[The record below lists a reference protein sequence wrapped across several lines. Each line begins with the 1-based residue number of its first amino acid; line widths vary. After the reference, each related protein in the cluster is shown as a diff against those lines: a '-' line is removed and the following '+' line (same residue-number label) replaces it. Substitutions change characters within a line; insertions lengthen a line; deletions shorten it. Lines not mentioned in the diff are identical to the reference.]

1 MEETEPKEKIIEAIQ
16 KSKLKSIT
24 LEEIYQASR
33 TIYSPEMAKQTEKII
48 QELIQEKRIEPLKNA
63 KKNSIG
69 IPLKYRIIKEKKD
82 DRNSQQEIMKLHKK
96 IEIQYFLKHPDEY
109 EKWKMEI
116 EAIHNFLKGSS
127 KGERITVNER
137 SYQLF
142 KDEKKLKQNENLLKK
157 LGIEW
162 KDLNCYET
170 YEPFFYFENTKY
182 QQKNKKI
189 LILENRDTFWSFQR
203 RAQKDNSFYL
213 IIYGEGKKIL
223 NSFDYI
229 QNFNLPKKSEILY
242 FGDIDYEG
250 INIYLALAQKYETY
264 HIVPYL
270 EAYHK
275 MLTLEDKPRK
285 VKNKQNKREENI
297 TRFLE
302 YFQAEDRNKLEKLF
316 KNELY
321 IPQEII
327 NYEEVEKLK

>member
-1 MEETEPKEKIIEAIQ
+1 MEETKLKEKIIEAIQ
-16 KSKLKSIT
+16 KSKLKNIT
-24 LEEIYQASR
+24 LEEIYQA
-33 TIYSPEMAKQTEKII
+33 TNHIYSPEMAKQIDKIMK
-48 QELIQEKRIEPLKNA
+48 ELIQENKIEPLKTA

-69 IPLKYRIIKEKKD
+69 TFLKYRIIKIKKD
-82 DRNSQQEIMKLHKK
+82 YKESQQEIMKLHKK
-96 IEIQYFLKHPDEY
+96 VDIQYFLKHPDEY
-109 EKWKMEI
+109 EKWRKEI
-116 EAIHNFLKGSS
+116 EAINNFLEVNYQ
-127 KGERITVNER
+127 GEPITVNER
-137 SYQLF
+137 SYQIF

-157 LGIEW
+157 LGMKW

-182 QQKNKKI
+182 QQKIKKI
-189 LILENRDTFWSFQR
+189 LIIENRDTFWSFQKS
-203 RAQKDNSFYL
+203 AQKDNRFYL

-229 QNFNLPKKSEILY
+229 ENFNLPKKSEILY

-250 INIYLALAQKYETY
+250 INIYLALAKKYENY
-264 HIVPYL
+264 HILPYI

-285 VKNKQNKREENI
+285 VKNNQNKKEDNI
-297 TRFLE
+297 TMFLK
-302 YFQAEDRNKLEKLF
+302 YFQEEDKNKLEYLF
-316 KNELY
+316 RNKLY